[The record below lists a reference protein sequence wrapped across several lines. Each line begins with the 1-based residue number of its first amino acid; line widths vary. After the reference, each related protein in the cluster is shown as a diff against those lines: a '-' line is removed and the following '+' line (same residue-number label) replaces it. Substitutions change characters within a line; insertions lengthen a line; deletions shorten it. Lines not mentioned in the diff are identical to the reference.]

1 MPADRPDGSAALR
14 AALTNP
20 GDPDAARTA
29 ASTTSEQGNG
39 GCNGRVTIT
48 ATGAPV
54 SRWSVTLPL
63 RSSQQVVPVW
73 NGSPSRNGN
82 VMTDRST
89 WNGSP
94 AAGASTSF
102 GLTVDGSSASPPQIG
117 ARTAS
122 LPLPALPPPG
132 PHPPTGAGRLTGAV
146 TPVTSRLCASPRA
159 HGRPGHPFYG
169 RVEWPGRI
177 TPVRGEAGANPA
189 LTRNREPSRGR

>member
-20 GDPDAARTA
+20 GDPDAACTA
-29 ASTTSEQGNG
+29 ASTTSEPWNG

-63 RSSQQVVPVW
+63 RSSQRVVPVW

-82 VMTDRST
+82 VMTVRST

-102 GLTVDGSSASPPQIG
+102 GFTVDGSSASPPQIG

-122 LPLPALPPPG
+122 LPPPPFLLPAR
-132 PHPPTGAGRLTGAV
+132 TR
-146 TPVTSRLCASPRA
+146 PRA
-159 HGRPGHPFYG
+159 R
-169 RVEWPGRI
+169 
-177 TPVRGEAGANPA
+177 AG
-189 LTRNREPSRGR
+189 SRAP